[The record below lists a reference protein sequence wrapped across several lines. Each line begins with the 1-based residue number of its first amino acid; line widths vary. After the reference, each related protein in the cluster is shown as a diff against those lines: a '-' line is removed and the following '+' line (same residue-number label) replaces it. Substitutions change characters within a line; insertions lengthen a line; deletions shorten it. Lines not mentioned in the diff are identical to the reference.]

1 MQRQGGHM
9 SRWTWF
15 AEEDCK
21 KRQTT
26 LGQINDDH
34 DDDGETGKK
43 RKQNLKTWKQVE
55 NLTAIL
61 KIILIKQMMVSDK
74 QGACHI

>member
-1 MQRQGGHM
+1 MQRQGGHI

-15 AEEDCK
+15 SEEDCK

-43 RKQNLKTWKQVE
+43 RRQNLKT
-55 NLTAIL
+55 L
-61 KIILIKQMMVSDK
+61 KRNGESDSPIEDNFDK
-74 QGACHI
+74 TDDGVR

>member
-1 MQRQGGHM
+1 MWKIVK
-9 SRWTWF
+9 S
-15 AEEDCK
+15 AK
-21 KRQTT
+21 P

-43 RKQNLKTWKQVE
+43 RRQNLKTWKIIRRMIRRRKEME

-61 KIILIKQMMVSDK
+61 KMILITLIKQMMVSDK
-74 QGACHI
+74 R